1 MPVMRPPVLPGVSPS
16 LCWQPFVRGTSS
28 VSWSLHARGVA
39 LVAGAAIVWST
50 GGLIVR
56 HVDVDPWTIVFWR
69 GFFAAATLLVY
80 LAVRDGRHTFALFRD
95 LGPGGLGV
103 AVCFGAASLS
113 FVIALQHTSVA
124 TILFLQSAAPLVAGV
139 LAWLWLDERMTWVKV
154 LAMLL
159 ALVGVGIA
167 VSDQTEASGDLL
179 GIALS
184 IVIMIAFAVA
194 TVLVRRFSHI
204 RMTPATCLSALLLV
218 GVGGMLGRP
227 GAVDA
232 TELALLFLFGACQ
245 LGIGFILFTTGARLI
260 PAGEAILLSLV
271 ETILAPIWVWVWPT
285 LHEYPG
291 DYALIGGAL
300 VIAAVIW
307 NTVAEM
313 GQTKRIAPP
322 IE

>member
-1 MPVMRPPVLPGVSPS
+1 
-16 LCWQPFVRGTSS
+16 

-39 LVAGAAIVWST
+39 MVAGAAIVWST

-56 HVDVDPWTIVFWR
+56 HVDAESWTIVFWR
-69 GFFAAATLLVY
+69 GAFAALTLLVY
-80 LAVRDGRHTFALFRD
+80 LGARDGRNMFALFRG
-95 LGPGGLGV
+95 LGWGGLGV
-103 AVCFGAASLS
+103 AVCFGTASLS

-124 TILFLQSAAPLVAGV
+124 IILFVQSAAPLVAGV
-139 LAWLWLDERMTWVKV
+139 LAWLWLGERMTWVKV
-154 LAMLL
+154 AAMLI

-167 VSDQTEASGDLL
+167 VSDQGGTDGDVL

-184 IVIMIAFAVA
+184 VVIMICFALA
-194 TVLVRRFSHI
+194 TVLVRRFSHV
-204 RMTPATCLSALLLV
+204 RMTPATCLSALWLV
-218 GVGGMLGRP
+218 AVGGTMGSP
-227 GAVDA
+227 ASVDG
-232 TELALLFLFGACQ
+232 TELVLLFLFGACQ

-260 PAGEAILLSLV
+260 PAGEAILLSLL
-271 ETILAPIWVWVWPT
+271 ETVLGPIWVWVWPT

-313 GQTKRIAPP
+313 GQNKRIAPP
-322 IE
+322 VE

>member
-1 MPVMRPPVLPGVSPS
+1 M
-16 LCWQPFVRGTSS
+16 
-28 VSWSLHARGVA
+28 
-39 LVAGAAIVWST
+39 VAGAAIVWST

-56 HVDVDPWTIVFWR
+56 HVDADPWTIVFWR
-69 GFFAAATLLVY
+69 GAFAALILLLY
-80 LAVRDGRHTFALFRD
+80 LAVRDGRNMFAMFLN
-95 LGPGGLGV
+95 LGLGGLGV
-103 AVCFGAASLS
+103 AVCFGTASLS

-139 LAWLWLDERMTWVKV
+139 LAWLWLGERMTWIKV
-154 LAMLL
+154 AAMLL

-167 VSDQTEASGDLL
+167 VSDQGDAGGDLL

-184 IVIMIAFAVA
+184 VVIMISFALA
-194 TVLVRRFSHI
+194 TVLVRRFSHV
-204 RMTPATCLSALLLV
+204 RMTPATCLSALWLV
-218 GVGGMLGRP
+218 AVGGTMGSP
-227 GAVDA
+227 VSVDG
-232 TELALLFLFGACQ
+232 TELVLLFLFGACQ

-260 PAGEAILLSLV
+260 PAGEAILLSLL
-271 ETILAPIWVWVWPT
+271 ETVLGPIWVWVWPT

-291 DYALIGGAL
+291 DRALVGGAL

-307 NTVAEM
+307 NTLAEA